1 MCPQQEEGG
10 DVGGRGGWSF
20 FGDIAGRS
28 AGALGYANGP
38 IRAQIGTPLI
48 CGWNWQAAEKIFPR
62 LWGLTPDFP
71 SGKLVPMKVL
81 VLSNLYPPHYV
92 GGYELRCRDVVEA
105 LVGKGH
111 EVVVLTS
118 DHHLPGVQEAPSRY
132 PVHRVLRLNGYCGK
146 PWRGIWKL
154 RHVERHNNEQLRALL
169 TEVAPDIV
177 HVWNMGGLSKSL
189 ALTLQ
194 GMQVPTVYD
203 VSDHW
208 IARSL
213 AADVWLAWWN
223 NANLPVWSRL
233 ARGLVTALGWRRRWQ
248 TVAPTNPRSHV
259 QFQRIYFCSQRLKDL
274 TVEKGYSVGHGGVI
288 HCPVDT
294 MLYDGMP
301 KPAERPVKKL
311 LYAGRLAED
320 KGVFTALKAMK
331 LLKGKF
337 DGELSIYG
345 RGEAAY
351 EARLKE
357 YARTN
362 ELRVTF
368 HAAGPE
374 EMPKVYKEHD
384 ALLFTSEWEEPFALT
399 PLEAMS
405 SGLPVVGTTTGGS
418 AELFRHG
425 QNALTYRSGDSWE
438 LSQRILQLVSH
449 PEWRFQMA
457 SCGRKEVREQYPL
470 AHIVTRIERYLEET
484 LSCWRPATLPPF

>member
-1 MCPQQEEGG
+1 
-10 DVGGRGGWSF
+10 
-20 FGDIAGRS
+20 
-28 AGALGYANGP
+28 
-38 IRAQIGTPLI
+38 
-48 CGWNWQAAEKIFPR
+48 
-62 LWGLTPDFP
+62 
-71 SGKLVPMKVL
+71 MKVL
-81 VLSNLYPPHYV
+81 VLSNLFPPHYV

-105 LVGKGH
+105 LVAKGH

-118 DHHLPGVQEAPSRY
+118 DHHLPGVVDAPSRY
-132 PVHRVLRLNGYCGK
+132 PVHRVLKLNGYCGK

-169 TEVAPDIV
+169 TEVRPDIV
-177 HVWNMGGLSKSL
+177 HVWNMGGISKSL

-213 AADVWLAWWN
+213 AADVWLSWWN
-223 NANLPVWSRL
+223 KADLPVWSRL
-233 ARGLVTALGWRRRWQ
+233 ARGLLTVLGWRCRWQ
-248 TVAPTNPRSHV
+248 MVAPTNPRSHL

-274 TVEKGYSVGHGGVI
+274 TVEKGYSVSHGGVI

-294 MLYDGMP
+294 MVYDGTP
-301 KPAERPVKKL
+301 KPAENPVKKL

-320 KGVFTALKAMK
+320 KGVFTALRAMK

-345 RGEAAY
+345 RGEASY
-351 EARLKE
+351 ETRLKE
-357 YARTN
+357 YARSN

-405 SGLPVVGTTTGGS
+405 SGLPVIGTTTGGS

-425 QNALTYRSGDSWE
+425 QNALTYRSGDAWE
-438 LSQRILQLVSH
+438 LSQRILQLAEH
-449 PEWRFQMA
+449 PDWRFHMA
-457 SCGRKEVREQYPL
+457 CSGFSEVREQFSL
-470 AHIVTRIERYLEET
+470 SKIADRIERYLEET
-484 LSCWRPATLPPF
+484 LTSWTPTVLPHI